1 VCTAPVHAAGTGLLA
16 LPAVA
21 PVMACARLKAADLK
35 GVADRPIHIMAASED
50 ALASA
55 HPYCR
60 IQGYVEPA
68 VNFEVQLPLAGW
80 TQRFLQIGCGGLC
93 GELRLRLDEH
103 TRGCAPADNGELAL
117 ATSDMG
123 HRGGMD
129 GSWAAH
135 DLQARIDFAY
145 RGMHV
150 TAQVAKALIA
160 RYYGRGPR
168 FAYFSGCSDGGREAL
183 MEAQRYPGDFNG
195 IAAGAPALNFSVQNS
210 FYHGW
215 NAVSNTAPDGNPILI
230 ASRLP
235 LLHAAVIAAC
245 DGADGLKDGLIED
258 PRRCPFDPASIQC
271 REASDPSTCL
281 TPAEV
286 GVVRNIYAGAHD
298 AAGRRLVLGGP
309 MPGSELAWAGVFIP
323 ERAHDPIFSGL
334 IATGS
339 VRNLYYPEALPETWT
354 LKDLKYDQATL
365 DSFSLRSI
373 YDATNPDLGRFQ
385 RAGGR
390 LIIWHGWSDPHIS
403 PLNSIAY
410 FSAMQKALG
419 ERVVS
424 RFARLFLVPGMYHC
438 NGGEGGFQ
446 FDVLTPLMA
455 WVESAAAPDQ
465 LVAAGHTPPVLAYPL
480 GSSIPDVDW
489 LGAKYLVPGLQQVC
503 AAVGTALKC
512 QSAP

>member
-1 VCTAPVHAAGTGLLA
+1 
-16 LPAVA
+16 
-21 PVMACARLKAADLK
+21 
-35 GVADRPIHIMAASED
+35 
-50 ALASA
+50 
-55 HPYCR
+55 
-60 IQGYVEPA
+60 
-68 VNFEVQLPLAGW
+68 
-80 TQRFLQIGCGGLC
+80 
-93 GELRLRLDEH
+93 
-103 TRGCAPADNGELAL
+103 
-117 ATSDMG
+117 
-123 HRGGMD
+123 
-129 GSWAAH
+129 
-135 DLQARIDFAY
+135 
-145 RGMHV
+145 
-150 TAQVAKALIA
+150 
-160 RYYGRGPR
+160 
-168 FAYFSGCSDGGREAL
+168 
-183 MEAQRYPGDFNG
+183 
-195 IAAGAPALNFSVQNS
+195 
-210 FYHGW
+210 
-215 NAVSNTAPDGNPILI
+215 
-230 ASRLP
+230 
-235 LLHAAVIAAC
+235 
-245 DGADGLKDGLIED
+245 
-258 PRRCPFDPASIQC
+258 
-271 REASDPSTCL
+271 
-281 TPAEV
+281 V